1 MSLDGTTL
9 VETGFKLV
17 PASRCPDHAS
27 GTVHSDFNGPVDASG
42 RIVNPDG
49 LRATIRGRVA
59 SGVVFDH
66 DVCGSKT

>member
-1 MSLDGTTL
+1 
-9 VETGFKLV
+9 
-17 PASRCPDHAS
+17 
-27 GTVHSDFNGPVDASG
+27 VHSDFNGPVDVSG

-66 DVCGSKT
+66 DVCGSKTIAFTARRPP